1 MVIMNQ
7 ENQQEAFA
15 HELDALIDR
24 FVQEFSLTVA
34 SAVGVLEMAKLDL
47 FSREMENLS
56 ECASK
61 HTASCSLTAPPRS
74 TLSCGATRMMTARKI
89 TT

>member
-7 ENQQEAFA
+7 EDQQEAFA

-47 FSREMENLS
+47 FSREMENLP
-56 ECASK
+56 E
-61 HTASCSLTAPPRS
+61 
-74 TLSCGATRMMTARKI
+74 
-89 TT
+89 